1 MDDIIC
7 EIKIKIKEF
16 YPKLKIIPYD
26 NYDCVISYN
35 DDKLTI
41 PLKNIEKNFFK
52 NELENIKSDL
62 TYHIELINRDNN
74 YSISSSSFVIP
85 YIRLSQVTKMKIIK
99 YEQQIKLML
108 ENDTKENIFGP
119 GISVGSIFL
128 KFAIEINAVH
138 TSNTNIFL
146 SNNIINIK
154 GQNSENNNNQNISDF
169 NLTSSLTNFTNKTK
183 ENKDT
188 QDIKNIKEKNKNK
201 HKSFKCVKKNRILG
215 NYLSYKSN
223 EISSPNSSKNYKINS
238 NIYRSPY
245 IPTSPILQKKHE
257 KKPSSLFDEKKAKKF
272 YPLSPSTNIKKI
284 YGDNQKEKNDGIKK
298 NTPKPWKTITKFAR
312 NPKTD
317 KEASQALLPTC
328 FSETSCNEKKE
339 KNEERPS
346 NYHKKSKKIVFS
358 PEIKKNFETIS
369 KDISEVNIQNMNM
382 NEISEGNE
390 KIRKNFS
397 KKSCSKIRDKICNM
411 NKINMSYHHRK
422 KNSKTSTDINSSIQI
437 IKKMESKS
445 KKNMIKNFMNKKS
458 KKKISKNDLGEFKEY
473 RRTEPTPKLDE
484 IIYKKFDL
492 IKNVKSQEDLK
503 NNIIKMLDYLKERN
517 KEAKEKNKIINMSD
531 NKYLLYRE
539 KIVMENK
546 KLYSLQS
553 QENATNTKNFIHVK
567 INSKYNNIIFNKMSR
582 IKNKEL
588 NIIKIILDNKNEK
601 NKDPKK
607 IVAEKLKQ
615 QKKVHLLLKLVRDLI
630 KTYGNLSHLYN
641 EDNNKKILFKSLFLR
656 YSIREKEWK
665 ENDNIKDMYNKIIN
679 EKISNKNLQKLKTQ
693 EFNAIKEEEEN
704 ENEEEEEGEKEEKE
718 KKEEKEEKKEDNNI
732 NEENKKENIEENN
745 KKSNDNNNTN
755 NKDATDNI
763 DNGLYELKEPKIKNS
778 NNNNMISID
787 ENIDTNN
794 IKSDLI
800 NKNIIINNFII
811 NNK

>member
-7 EIKIKIKEF
+7 EIKIKIKDF
-16 YPKLKIIPYD
+16 FPKLKKIPYV

-35 DDKLTI
+35 DYKLTI
-41 PLKNIEKNFFK
+41 PLKSIEKNFFK
-52 NELENIKSDL
+52 NEVEKINSDL
-62 TYHIELINRDNN
+62 TYNIELINRENN

-85 YIRLSQVTKMKIIK
+85 YIRLTQVIKMKIIK
-99 YEQQIKLML
+99 YEQQIKFML

-119 GISVGSIFL
+119 GVSVGSIFL
-128 KFAIEINAVH
+128 KFAIEINAVQTLNSH
-138 TSNTNIFL
+138 IFL
-146 SNNIINIK
+146 SNNINSIK
-154 GQNSENNNNQNISDF
+154 GQNSEKNNNQNISDF

-188 QDIKNIKEKNKNK
+188 KDIKNIKEKIKNK
-201 HKSFKCVKKNRILG
+201 HKSFKCVKSNRILG

-223 EISSPNSSKNYKINS
+223 EISSSNSSKNYKINS
-238 NIYRSPY
+238 NIYRNPY

-257 KKPSSLFDEKKAKKF
+257 KKPSSLFDEQKAKKF
-272 YPLSPSTNIKKI
+272 YPLSPSTDIKKI
-284 YGDNQKEKNDGIKK
+284 YGDVKKEKNVGIKK
-298 NTPKPWKTITKFAR
+298 NTPKPWYTITKFAR

-317 KEASQALLPTC
+317 KEISQALLPTC
-328 FSETSCNEKKE
+328 FSETSFNEKKD

-346 NYHKKSKKIVFS
+346 CHKKSKKDVLS
-358 PEIKKNFETIS
+358 PEIKKNFVTIS
-369 KDISEVNIQNMNM
+369 KDIGEVNIQNINM
-382 NEISEGNE
+382 NGVSEGNE
-390 KIRKNFS
+390 KIRKKFS
-397 KKSCSKIRDKICNM
+397 KQSCNKIRDKICNM
-411 NKINMSYHHRK
+411 NNINMSYHKK
-422 KNSKTSTDINSSIQI
+422 KNSKTSNDINSSIQI

-445 KKNMIKNFMNKKS
+445 KKNMVKSFMNKKS
-458 KKKISKNDLGEFKEY
+458 KKKIAKNDFGEFKEY
-473 RRTEPTPKLDE
+473 KRTEPTPKLDE
-484 IIYKKFDL
+484 SKYKDFNL
-492 IKNVKSQEDLK
+492 IKNVKTQEDLK
-503 NNIIKMLDYLKERN
+503 NNIISMLDYLKERN
-517 KEAKEKNKIINMSD
+517 KETKENNKKLNMSD

-567 INSKYNNIIFNKMSR
+567 INSKYNNIIFNKMSK

-607 IVAEKLKQ
+607 IVEEKLKQ

-656 YSIREKEWK
+656 YSIREKEWN

-679 EKISNKNLQKLKTQ
+679 EKITNKNLEKLKSQ
-693 EFNAIKEEEEN
+693 QFNAIKEEEEN
-704 ENEEEEEGEKEEKE
+704 EDEEE
-718 KKEEKEEKKEDNNI
+718 EEKEEKKEDNYVK
-732 NEENKKENIEENN
+732 EENKKESNEENN
-745 KKSNDNNNTN
+745 MKNNDDNNMN
-755 NKDATDNI
+755 NKDDTDNK
-763 DNGLYELKEPKIKNS
+763 DNGLYEIKESKIKNS
-778 NNNNMISID
+778 NNNNIISID

>member
-16 YPKLKIIPYD
+16 YPKLKKIPYD
-26 NYDCVISYN
+26 DYDCVISYN

-41 PLKNIEKNFFK
+41 PLKNIEKNIFK
-52 NELENIKSDL
+52 NEIEKIKSDL
-62 TYHIELINRDNN
+62 TYHIELINRENN
-74 YSISSSSFVIP
+74 YTISSSSFVIP
-85 YIRLSQVTKMKIIK
+85 YIRLTQVIKMKIIK

-128 KFAIEINAVH
+128 KFAIEINAIH
-138 TSNTNIFL
+138 TSNSNILL
-146 SNNIINIK
+146 SNNIISIK
-154 GQNSENNNNQNISDF
+154 GQNSEKNNNQNISDF

-183 ENKDT
+183 DAK
-188 QDIKNIKEKNKNK
+188 DIKNIKEKINK
-201 HKSFKCVKKNRILG
+201 HKSSKCVKSNRILG

-223 EISSPNSSKNYKINS
+223 EISSPNSSKNHKINS

-257 KKPSSLFDEKKAKKF
+257 KKPSSLFDEQKAKKF

-284 YGDNQKEKNDGIKK
+284 YGDVPKEKNVGIKK
-298 NTPKPWKTITKFAR
+298 YTPKPWYTMKKFAR

-317 KEASQALLPTC
+317 KEISQALLPTC
-328 FSETSCNEKKE
+328 FSETSFNEKKD
-339 KNEERPS
+339 KNEERLT
-346 NYHKKSKKIVFS
+346 YHKKSKKNVLS
-358 PEIKKNFETIS
+358 PEIKKNFVTIS
-369 KDISEVNIQNMNM
+369 KDIGEANIKNTNK
-382 NEISEGNE
+382 NELSEGNE
-390 KIRKNFS
+390 KIRKKFS
-397 KKSCSKIRDKICNM
+397 KQSCNKIRDKICNM
-411 NKINMSYHHRK
+411 NNINMSYHKK
-422 KNSKTSTDINSSIQI
+422 KNFKTSNDINSSIQR
-437 IKKMESKS
+437 IKKVDSKS
-445 KKNMIKNFMNKKS
+445 KKNMGKSFMNKKS
-458 KKKISKNDLGEFKEY
+458 KKKIARNDLEEFKEY
-473 RRTEPTPKLDE
+473 KRTEPTPNLEENK
-484 IIYKKFDL
+484 YKEFNL
-492 IKNVKSQEDLK
+492 IKNVKNQEDLK
-503 NNIIKMLDYLKERN
+503 NNIITMLDYLKERN
-517 KEAKEKNKIINMSD
+517 KETKENNKKINVSD

-553 QENATNTKNFIHVK
+553 EDNITNAKNFIHVK
-567 INSKYNNIIFNKMSR
+567 INSKYNNIIFNKMSK
-582 IKNKEL
+582 IKTKEL

-607 IVAEKLKQ
+607 IVEEKLKQ
-615 QKKVHLLLKLVRDLI
+615 QKQVHILLKLVRDLI

-656 YSIREKEWK
+656 YSIREKDWN
-665 ENDNIKDMYNKIIN
+665 ENDNLKDMYNKIIN
-679 EKISNKNLQKLKTQ
+679 EKITNKNLEKLKTQ

-704 ENEEEEEGEKEEKE
+704 EEEEEGEKEEKDE
-718 KKEEKEEKKEDNNI
+718 QKEDKNT
-732 NEENKKENIEENN
+732 NEVNKKENTEENN
-745 KKSNDNNNTN
+745 IKINDENNTN
-755 NKDATDNI
+755 SKNTI
-763 DNGLYELKEPKIKNS
+763 DSKNNGLYEVKETKIKNS
-778 NNNNMISID
+778 NNNSIISID